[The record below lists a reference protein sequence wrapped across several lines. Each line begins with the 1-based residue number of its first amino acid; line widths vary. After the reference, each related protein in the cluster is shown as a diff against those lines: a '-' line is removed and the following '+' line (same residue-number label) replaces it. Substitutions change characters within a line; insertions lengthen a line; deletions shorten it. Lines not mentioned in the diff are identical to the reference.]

1 MSYAAQADLETRYT
15 AAEVSQLAASG
26 RDIAQALADA
36 DAEIDSYLGMRY
48 ETPIAGTVPG
58 RIVECACDIARYRLF
73 GVTSE
78 GEPFDRYKMAIQW
91 LRDVSAGKAQV
102 PGLVAL
108 GSGALGGRPTRYGQ
122 AASRFDWDAY

>member
-78 GEPFDRYKMAIQW
+78 GEPFDRFFLVERLERLAPKFIALSRNRRM
-91 LRDVSAGKAQV
+91 RRKKSRNVNPHDVGHK
-102 PGLVAL
+102 G
-108 GSGALGGRPTRYGQ
+108 GSEGATKR
-122 AASRFDWDAY
+122 